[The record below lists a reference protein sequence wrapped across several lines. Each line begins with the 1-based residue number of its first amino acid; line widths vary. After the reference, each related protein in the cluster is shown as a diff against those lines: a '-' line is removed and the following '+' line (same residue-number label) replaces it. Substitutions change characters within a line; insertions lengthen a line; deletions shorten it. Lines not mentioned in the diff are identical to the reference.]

1 MQENLLRDSFCASS
15 WTRIIELPLRVR
27 VRVRVRVIRVRVR
40 VRVRDKEVDVRRT
53 FFKAKEIH

>member
-1 MQENLLRDSFCASS
+1 MQEHLLRDSFCASS

-40 VRVRDKEVDVRRT
+40 DKEVDVRRT